1 MKTCKGECEN
11 ACFFFRFRKMK
22 TFDESA
28 KSKKTVSS
36 MIENKKTEKKPAKGK
51 ENKPVKS
58 KLLRPPDKSGLSE

>member
-1 MKTCKGECEN
+1 MHNLLLMCMY
-11 ACFFFRFRKMK
+11 FSDRKMK

-36 MIENKKTEKKPAKGK
+36 MIENKKTDKKPAKGK

-58 KLLRPPDKSGLSE
+58 KNYFFM

>member
-1 MKTCKGECEN
+1 MHDLLLMCMCLSD
-11 ACFFFRFRKMK
+11 RKMK

-36 MIENKKTEKKPAKGK
+36 MIENKKTDKKPAKGK

-58 KLLRPPDKSGLSE
+58 NFFM